1 MATLI
6 PKLSLTSEDYL
17 SDPLNLTST
26 YRVDVISDPT
36 EFGRASIT
44 TATSKTIMPTNSSY
58 SYVYIKVLE
67 GTNKTDT
74 ITITIGTLD
83 KIKLRVGEF
92 FFLPLFNAQQVK
104 AIAIGGTCKVE
115 YGYWSRSEA

>member
-1 MATLI
+1 MFTE
-6 PKLSLTSEDYL
+6 KLSSYKKFT
-17 SDPLNLTST
+17 N
-26 YRVDVISDPT
+26 PT
-36 EFGRASIT
+36 KT